1 MSLSLRSA
9 RVAGRRVK
17 LVLHYTLLV
26 LAALIL
32 LFPLL
37 FAFSV
42 ALQGATITPHL
53 LPDLAHLDWGIFI
66 TVLAQQPA
74 LVQWIVNSL
83 VVSTLVT
90 LGVLLTSSLA
100 AYVFAFFDFW
110 GKPFFFLAVL
120 GTLMIPFEAT
130 LIPNFLLIERLGWND
145 SYQGLIAPFLASG
158 FGVFLLRQYFLT
170 IPRELYEAA
179 RLDGCGRTRFL
190 WSILLPLSR
199 PALATLGLYTFLAT
213 WNQFYWPL
221 LVTDADQWRTTQ
233 VGITVFHSSE
243 IQVLNVQMAATLLVL
258 LPTLLPLLFGQ
269 RQLVR
274 GLTAG
279 ILK

>member
-1 MSLSLRSA
+1 MSLSKSPA
-9 RVAGRRVK
+9 RVLGTRVK
-17 LVLHYTLLV
+17 TGLHYTLLV
-26 LAALIL
+26 LVALIL

-37 FAFSV
+37 FALSV

-53 LPDLAHLDWGIFI
+53 LPDLRSLDWGIFLN
-66 TVLAQQPA
+66 VLTQQPN
-74 LVQWIVNSL
+74 LVQWIINSL
-83 VVSTLVT
+83 VVSSLVT
-90 LGVLLTSSLA
+90 LGVLITSSLA
-100 AYVFAFFDFW
+100 AYVFASFDFW
-110 GKPFFFLAVL
+110 GKPFFFVLVL

-145 SYQGLIAPFLASG
+145 SYQGLVAPFLASG
-158 FGVFLLRQYFLT
+158 FGIFLLRQYFLT

-179 RLDGCGRTRFL
+179 RLDGCGRHRFL
-190 WSILLPLSR
+190 WSILLPLAQ
-199 PALATLGLYTFLAT
+199 PALATLGLYTFLTT

-233 VGITVFHSSE
+233 VGITIFHSSE

-258 LPTLLPLLFGQ
+258 VPTLLPLIFGQ